1 VNENAGRYHLYF
13 FIIAARLSVNIISPN
28 GLSPWLRRGLS
39 PAFHR
44 VVYAAARPV
53 ELAARRN
60 PSLLQRDLMQRDKP
74 FLLIVPAQI
83 ALFFI
88 LTNGSLVFMIILFLF
103 RRKLGHYG
111 RRSLAL
117 A

>member
-1 VNENAGRYHLYF
+1 MIYRDPKGALTDYEKPIVKALL
-13 FIIAARLSVNIISPN
+13 LSGWRNQDN

-74 FLLIVPAQI
+74 FRI
-83 ALFFI
+83 
-88 LTNGSLVFMIILFLF
+88 F
-103 RRKLGHYG
+103 RPCSTSDGPQL
-111 RRSLAL
+111 STAL

>member
-1 VNENAGRYHLYF
+1 
-13 FIIAARLSVNIISPN
+13 
-28 GLSPWLRRGLS
+28 
-39 PAFHR
+39 
-44 VVYAAARPV
+44 
-53 ELAARRN
+53 
-60 PSLLQRDLMQRDKP
+60 M
-74 FLLIVPAQI
+74 

-88 LTNGSLVFMIILFLF
+88 LANGFLVFMIILFLF